1 MYRLA
6 IPFLLMLFPRL
17 LPSIIR
23 FCLLVWRLTF
33 DKRVP
38 LLLRALV
45 PGALLYLIFPF
56 DLLNDKIPV
65 VGRLD
70 DLLVIALALVLLV
83 KLAPRYVVDERSG
96 RGHDGARP
104 QETDPSKVVEGS
116 DRVIDDDDAVRF

>member
-1 MYRLA
+1 MYRLVV
-6 IPFLLMLFPRL
+6 PLLLIL
-17 LPSIIR
+17 LPIFLVRIIR

-38 LLLRALV
+38 LFLRALV

-70 DLLVIALALVLLV
+70 DLLIIALAVLLLV
-83 KLAPRYVVDERSG
+83 KLAPRYVMDERSG
-96 RGHDGARP
+96 KGQDGARP
-104 QETDPSKVVEGS
+104 PDIDLTKVVEGS
-116 DRVIDDDDAVRF
+116 GRIIDDDGRR

>member
-1 MYRLA
+1 MYRLVVPLLL
-6 IPFLLMLFPRL
+6 IFLPIFLTR
-17 LPSIIR
+17 IIR

-38 LLLRALV
+38 LFLRALV

-70 DLLVIALALVLLV
+70 DLLVIALALVLLL
-83 KLAPRYVVDERSG
+83 KLAPRYLKDERPG
-96 RGHDGARP
+96 RQQNAPRP
-104 QETDPSKVVEGS
+104 QEVDPSKVVEGS
-116 DRVIDDDDAVRF
+116 GRVIDDDERR